1 MEKLSAGLQA
11 AIKSYPLKTVVRSQD
26 NKVNDAYA
34 GVTHI
39 IPNAQKLK
47 IPDDFDGR
55 EVWVGLLPPVMNQ
68 GQCGSCWAFASTGAL
83 AARFNIQSM
92 GLLNI
97 QLSTLKLILCD
108 LQGAEI
114 DVDTLNTYGASR
126 VASKALSTSACYGNS
141 LMDASRY
148 LYQIGTCTEECAPY
162 DKNYGEHNIAGG
174 KFTQGLGQFGG
185 ASNAIPYCGDV
196 FGPFGDMC
204 TGYAYTVPSG
214 RERGVP
220 QRAYKALHFYA
231 LAGIKADGGS
241 EADIRQNIYRWGPV
255 CTGMLVYPDF
265 YTFDPVTEI
274 YAWDKKG
281 PVVGGHAIELVGW
294 GSKGGTD
301 YWIIKNSWGTDW
313 GLDGYFLMQR
323 GTNMC
328 EIEENAIGYIPDF
341 FYPAGHQIEHDAMFR
356 APKVLQEG
364 RDKVT
369 TALNVAGGG
378 IDTSTGYTRR
388 VMATMPWIDVARP
401 VQLSALPNWDKFVA
415 GDMATLEGRA
425 KYQARE
431 RTENAP
437 VRYSK
442 QSVNIFIVSASLL
455 LIAILIVFV
464 LWIMK
469 QCSRGKGPR
478 RI

>member
-148 LYQIGTCTEECAPY
+148 LYDTTLDYTTLHIYTTSILRHLHPSNSTPAYFWPLLPPCACM
-162 DKNYGEHNIAGG
+162 
-174 KFTQGLGQFGG
+174 T
-185 ASNAIPYCGDV
+185 
-196 FGPFGDMC
+196 
-204 TGYAYTVPSG
+204 
-214 RERGVP
+214 
-220 QRAYKALHFYA
+220 
-231 LAGIKADGGS
+231 
-241 EADIRQNIYRWGPV
+241 
-255 CTGMLVYPDF
+255 
-265 YTFDPVTEI
+265 
-274 YAWDKKG
+274 
-281 PVVGGHAIELVGW
+281 
-294 GSKGGTD
+294 
-301 YWIIKNSWGTDW
+301 
-313 GLDGYFLMQR
+313 
-323 GTNMC
+323 
-328 EIEENAIGYIPDF
+328 
-341 FYPAGHQIEHDAMFR
+341 
-356 APKVLQEG
+356 
-364 RDKVT
+364 
-369 TALNVAGGG
+369 
-378 IDTSTGYTRR
+378 
-388 VMATMPWIDVARP
+388 
-401 VQLSALPNWDKFVA
+401 
-415 GDMATLEGRA
+415 
-425 KYQARE
+425 
-431 RTENAP
+431 
-437 VRYSK
+437 
-442 QSVNIFIVSASLL
+442 
-455 LIAILIVFV
+455 
-464 LWIMK
+464 
-469 QCSRGKGPR
+469 
-478 RI
+478 

>member
-11 AIKSYPLKTVVRSQD
+11 SIKNYPLKTVVRSQD
-26 NKVNDAYA
+26 DKVNDAYA
-34 GVTHI
+34 GMTHI

-97 QLSTLKLILCD
+97 QLSALKLILCD

-148 LYQIGTCTEECAPY
+148 LYQIGTCTEKCAPY
-162 DKNYGEHNIAGG
+162 DQNYGEHNIAGG

-204 TGYAYTVPSG
+204 TGYAYTVRSG

-231 LAGIKADGGS
+231 LAGVKADGGS

-255 CTGMLVYPDF
+255 CTGILVYPDF

-301 YWIIKNSWGTDW
+301 YWIVKNSWGTGW

-323 GTNMC
+323 GT
-328 EIEENAIGYIPDF
+328 
-341 FYPAGHQIEHDAMFR
+341 
-356 APKVLQEG
+356 
-364 RDKVT
+364 T

-431 RTENAP
+431 RAENAP
-437 VRYSK
+437 VRYSR

-455 LIAILIVFV
+455 AIAILIVFV
-464 LWIMK
+464 LWIMQ